1 MSLKSPKT
9 IAFLISL
16 LIVYSLDQLT
26 KHWINTTIRYADRIE
41 VIPGLFDITHARNGG
56 GAFSFF
62 ADGPFEQRMV
72 FFVGTTVF
80 AIALLLVFFRKL
92 RSDEVLSATALGV
105 VLGGALG
112 NLTDRLRFGEVVDF
126 LDVHL
131 FGGYTW
137 PTFNI
142 ADSAIVIGVILL
154 IVEIFMTKEVV
165 GDEARGEEDEPS
177 DPPNHTDP
185 SGGPATANSG

>member
-1 MSLKSPKT
+1 MSFTSPKLREPKT

-16 LIVYSLDQLT
+16 LIVYPLDQLT
-26 KHWINTTIRYADRIE
+26 KHWINTTVRYGDRIE
-41 VIPGLFDITHARNGG
+41 VIPGLFDITHARNAG

-62 ADGPFEQRMV
+62 ADGPFEQRMI
-72 FFVGTTVF
+72 FFVGTTIF
-80 AIALLLVFFRKL
+80 AIVLLLIFFQKL
-92 RSDEVLSATALGV
+92 RSDEALSATALGV

-137 PTFNI
+137 PTFNV

-154 IVEIFMTKEVV
+154 VIEVYMA
-165 GDEARGEEDEPS
+165 EEGEEEEETEEIQGGDDGEERAS
-177 DPPNHTDP
+177 
-185 SGGPATANSG
+185 SG

>member
-1 MSLKSPKT
+1 MNPKT

-16 LIVYSLDQLT
+16 LIVYPLDQLT
-26 KHWINTTIRYADRIE
+26 KYWINTTVEFAERIE
-41 VIPGLFDITHARNGG
+41 VIPGLFDITHARNAG

-62 ADGPFEQRMV
+62 ANGPLEYRMV
-72 FFVGTTVF
+72 FFVGTTLF
-80 AIALLLVFFRKL
+80 AIVLLLVFFRKL

-137 PTFNI
+137 PTFNV

-154 IVEIFMTKEVV
+154 IVEIFLTKEELEV
-165 GDEARGEEDEPS
+165 GEDARETP
-177 DPPNHTDP
+177 
-185 SGGPATANSG
+185 

>member
-92 RSDEVLSATALGV
+92 RSDEILSATALGV

-154 IVEIFMTKEVV
+154 VVEIFMAKEVV

-185 SGGPATANSG
+185 GGGTATANSG

>member
-1 MSLKSPKT
+1 MSPKT
-9 IAFLISL
+9 LAFLISL
-16 LIVYSLDQLT
+16 LIVYPLDQLT
-26 KHWINTTIRYADRIE
+26 KYWINTNVHFAERIE
-41 VIPGLFDITHARNGG
+41 VIPGLFDITHARNAG

-62 ADGPFEQRMV
+62 ANGPLEYRMV
-72 FFVGTTVF
+72 FFVGTTLF
-80 AIALLLVFFRKL
+80 AIVLLLVFFRKL
-92 RSDEVLSATALGV
+92 HSGEVLSATALGV

-137 PTFNI
+137 PTFNV

-154 IVEIFMTKEVV
+154 IIEIFMAEEEKNELDV
-165 GDEARGEEDEPS
+165 GEDVRETP
-177 DPPNHTDP
+177 
-185 SGGPATANSG
+185 

>member
-1 MSLKSPKT
+1 MTLESYKSPKT
-9 IAFLISL
+9 IVFLLSL
-16 LIVYSLDQLT
+16 LVVYPLDQLT
-26 KHWINTTIRYADRIE
+26 KHWINTNVPFANRIE
-41 VIPGLFDITHARNGG
+41 VIPGLFDITHARNAG

-62 ADGPFEQRMV
+62 ADGPVEQRMV
-72 FFVGTTVF
+72 FFIGTTLF
-80 AIALLLVFFRKL
+80 AIVLLLTFFRKL

-137 PTFNI
+137 PTFNV

-154 IVEIFMTKEVV
+154 VIEIFMAEELTDS
-165 GDEARGEEDEPS
+165 DEEAQG
-177 DPPNHTDP
+177 
-185 SGGPATANSG
+185 

>member
-1 MSLKSPKT
+1 MNPKT

-16 LIVYSLDQLT
+16 LIVYPLDQLT
-26 KHWINTTIRYADRIE
+26 KYWINTTVEFAERIE
-41 VIPGLFDITHARNGG
+41 VIPGLFDITHARNAG

-62 ADGPFEQRMV
+62 ANGPLEYRMV
-72 FFVGTTVF
+72 FFVGTTLF
-80 AIALLLVFFRKL
+80 AIVLLLVFFRKL

-137 PTFNI
+137 PTFNV

-154 IVEIFMTKEVV
+154 IVEIFLTKEEPEI
-165 GDEARGEEDEPS
+165 GEDARETP
-177 DPPNHTDP
+177 
-185 SGGPATANSG
+185 

>member
-1 MSLKSPKT
+1 MISKT
-9 IAFLISL
+9 TAFLTSL
-16 LIVYSLDQLT
+16 LIVYPLDQLT
-26 KHWINTTIRYADRIE
+26 KHWINTNVQYSDRIE
-41 VIPGLFDITHARNGG
+41 VIPGLFDITHARNPG

-62 ADGPFEQRMV
+62 ADGPVEQRMV
-72 FFVGTTVF
+72 FFIGTTLF
-80 AIALLLVFFRKL
+80 AVVLLLVFYRKL

-137 PTFNI
+137 PTFNV

-154 IVEIFMTKEVV
+154 VIEIFLADDLAENLSEE
-165 GDEARGEEDEPS
+165 EARP
-177 DPPNHTDP
+177 
-185 SGGPATANSG
+185 

>member
-1 MSLKSPKT
+1 MNPKT

-16 LIVYSLDQLT
+16 LIVYPLDQLT
-26 KHWINTTIRYADRIE
+26 KYWINTTVEFAERIE
-41 VIPGLFDITHARNGG
+41 VIPGLFDITHARNAG

-62 ADGPFEQRMV
+62 ANGPLEYRMV
-72 FFVGTTVF
+72 FFVGTTLF
-80 AIALLLVFFRKL
+80 AIVLLLVFFRKL

-137 PTFNI
+137 PTFNV

-154 IVEIFMTKEVV
+154 IVEIFLTKEELEV
-165 GDEARGEEDEPS
+165 GEDAGETP
-177 DPPNHTDP
+177 
-185 SGGPATANSG
+185 

>member
-1 MSLKSPKT
+1 MNPKT

-16 LIVYSLDQLT
+16 LIVYPLDQLT
-26 KHWINTTIRYADRIE
+26 KYWINTTVEFAERIE
-41 VIPGLFDITHARNGG
+41 VIPGLFDITHARNAG

-62 ADGPFEQRMV
+62 ANGPLEYRMV
-72 FFVGTTVF
+72 FFVGTTLF
-80 AIALLLVFFRKL
+80 AIVLLLVFFRKL

-137 PTFNI
+137 PTFNV

-154 IVEIFMTKEVV
+154 IVEIFLTKEEPEV
-165 GDEARGEEDEPS
+165 GEDARETP
-177 DPPNHTDP
+177 
-185 SGGPATANSG
+185 